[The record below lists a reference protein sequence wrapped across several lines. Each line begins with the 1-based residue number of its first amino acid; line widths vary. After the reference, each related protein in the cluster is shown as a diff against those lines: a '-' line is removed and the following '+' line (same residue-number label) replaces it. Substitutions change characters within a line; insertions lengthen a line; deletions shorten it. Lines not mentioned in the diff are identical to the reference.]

1 MTWRD
6 TLQPL
11 SFPAFRFLLFG
22 RLADN
27 VANAVASLAL
37 VFAVLDLGGTPT
49 QLGLV
54 LAGRTVPLILLI
66 LFGGVIADRL
76 PRHLVL
82 VVANSLSA
90 GTQALV
96 AVLLLTGTAD
106 IWTIAAVEA
115 VNGAA
120 GAFLFPAASGL
131 TPQTVPASHLQ
142 PANALLRLTHNMSF
156 ITGAAAGGLLVAAA
170 GSGWPSRSTPRST
183 RPAPSCCLGSGFR
196 GPSG

>member
-1 MTWRD
+1 MTWRES
-6 TLQPL
+6 LQPL

-27 VANAVASLAL
+27 VANAVATLAL

-54 LAGRTVPLILLI
+54 LACRTVPLILLI

-82 VVANSLSA
+82 IVGNLVSA
-90 GTQALV
+90 GTQAVV

-106 IWTIAAVEA
+106 IWTIAAVTRVTA
-115 VNGAA
+115 SCHASRVTHSSASVLLPFSPMLRRLLARRTSSAA
-120 GAFLFPAASGL
+120 IA
-131 TPQTVPASHLQ
+131 
-142 PANALLRLTHNMSF
+142 
-156 ITGAAAGGLLVAAA
+156 
-170 GSGWPSRSTPRST
+170 W
-183 RPAPSCCLGSGFR
+183 
-196 GPSG
+196 